1 MTETTTTATS
11 SPDRPVRVVDGVEL
25 PVAGTW
31 TIDPGHTEVGFTGRH
46 FMLTRVRGRFTD
58 VSGTVTVGD
67 DPRDTTVDVT
77 IGVASV
83 SSGDDTRDEHL
94 RSADL
99 FDVATHPTA
108 TFRSTAVRW
117 EGDGRTGAL
126 TGDLTIKGTTRPVT
140 LRVEY
145 LGQVQD
151 PWGNERIVFSAS
163 GRVSREDWG
172 ITWNMPLAAG
182 GVLVSR
188 DIDLHLEVEAVLGA

>member
-1 MTETTTTATS
+1 MSDTNTTGTPTE
-11 SPDRPVRVVDGVEL
+11 RPVRTVGGVEL

-31 TIDPGHTEVGFTGRH
+31 TIDPGHAEVGFTGRH
-46 FMLTRVRGRFTD
+46 FMLTKVRGRFTD
-58 VSGTVTVGD
+58 VTGTITVAD

-77 IGVASV
+77 IGVGSV
-83 SSGDDTRDEHL
+83 ASGDDTRDEHL

-99 FDVATHPTA
+99 FDVDTHPTA

-117 EGDGRTGAL
+117 NGSTGAL

-140 LRVEY
+140 LKVEY
-145 LGQVQD
+145 LGQVRD

-163 GRVSREDWG
+163 GRVNREDWG
-172 ITWNMPLAAG
+172 ITWNMPLDAG

-188 DIDLHLEVEAVLGA
+188 EIDLNLELEAILGA